1 MDHPSMKTMSGTSDT
16 QSCLYGEGYSLE
28 TGAVAVGDNASH
40 LYDCLPKPVPDPSFL
55 DQSDHLRVLGPD
67 SPSSFCFLS
76 ILNAVLQSNFRAH
89 VGLAAFTRLSCSCI
103 PRIAHGQGKPSSDLW
118 PCPPPVWRWTGPSN
132 LSPRRRRRKKFLR
145 LRNQLV
151 QQLVAVLNWE
161 ALGHPIKPP
170 PQATVGYGYSE
181 SQIQMIQ
188 RLEDL
193 VTHFALAGR
202 FDAQTLGRSA
212 EKLDKLLSACQELP
226 VSQVQDVDLDE
237 LLSVISRDLDP
248 YSTSSHDSFSPNDSK
263 DTPVLE
269 PQSSESEP
277 RPFENL
283 NVDMSTVCAKPVFAD
298 RIKWEHS
305 PTFDPTPFLADP
317 VVREAFCRPNSL
329 RMPRELWKRAPA
341 GRVHCSK
348 QEVLKLA
355 HKWDAKGACQ
365 IFPCHTVLH
374 EEAVGIFAVPKD
386 QNFDRLILNP
396 VVVNARMQH
405 YSNYTKSLA
414 PGALI
419 AMIQL
424 SADEILRVSADD
436 LSEMY
441 YTFKVPSERA
451 RRNCIRLK
459 FAAHE
464 LSSLSCFNP
473 DIHKGPCYVA
483 LSALA
488 MGDSLA
494 VEIAQQAHFQVLS
507 QVAGCMREHER
518 VAYRRSFPR
527 GPFFEFLAIDDH
539 LGLQIVSRAAYKAR
553 HPARDTQVFA
563 ASEEAYRQVG
573 LVQHP
578 RKRQRE
584 VVAGTFLG
592 AELDGVVGKV
602 SSPRHRIGLLML
614 CTSILARKGT
624 ATPKLLSSILGSWI
638 SVLMFRRPIMCV
650 ISELFKEG
658 QNLPANRVFSLSRQS
673 RNELLALATLGPL
686 CQADLR
692 TTTTP
697 KVFCMDASPY
707 GGAVCVADEPSHVVS
722 ELWRQ
727 SEQRGFYTRLDNP
740 AAATLRELGIEPEP
754 AFGASQSDPIG
765 FLHVSPC
772 KHLREGFIWDC
783 IELFRG
789 EGNWSSAHSEAG
801 LVVHGGLEIK
811 GGLVAYGDLLDN
823 SVFHQLRSLALRGVI
838 RDWHA
843 GPPCFT
849 FGTLR
854 RPRIRSKLKPAGFDL
869 SDPLTREQNSLA
881 RRTAYLL
888 SWAMSRGSLVSCEQ
902 PGSSVMFRMEA
913 FKSLARFGCVLSK
926 FCFCSFGSAFKKP
939 SKWLHNKPWLLEM
952 ECGCN
957 CRPQQHLVI
966 QGTFTKALISEFDQK
981 CKPNATFVY
990 GRLPTIGEAVSSFS
1004 ASYPKPFCRRL
1015 AVGSLAF
1022 KEGSTVAI
1030 PLGKRIA
1037 TLSEL
1042 GCDPPDVSGAISDA
1056 PGPCSR
1062 PWFEDAD
1069 WVGELSDSLHF
1080 RELVRYKFA
1089 KSGHINVLECRV
1101 YKTWIKYCAK
1111 HFPCSRVLGLLDSR
1125 VTLGATAKGRSSS
1138 PCLSHVLQGSLG
1150 YILGGCLYPGGLHI
1164 CSKKNRS
1171 DGPSRNRPV
1180 EAPSKLVPPWLVSL
1194 RAGETDLFDVI
1205 LNSSAYGRAAS
1216 RWLKLLLLRG
1226 GDIERNPGPEKHH
1239 LPRGPIDLTVGFAP
1253 ATSKRMQ
1260 DCLQAF
1266 KLWASTY
1273 LPCNFTDLTSHPH
1286 AMALG
1291 LRAYGLHLYE
1301 TGLPRYLLVYA
1312 ITSVQDLYPHFRS
1325 HMSPAWHVD
1334 RKWQLQEP
1342 GECRPVISAPVLR
1355 AMSSIA
1361 LFWGWA
1367 RWLAITL
1374 LGFIGMMHPAE
1385 FLNLVRRDLV
1395 FPSDA
1400 MLNQEVMYIHL
1411 RNPKTSRFARRQHC
1425 RIDEALVITFAF
1437 KVFGD
1442 LSLDEKLYPGSASTY
1457 RRQWDAILSRLEVPH
1472 SKLQK
1477 GATPGVLRGSG
1488 ATHLYL
1494 ATEDVQKVAWRGRW
1508 TKLKTVEYYLQEVA
1522 AQLLL
1527 HRLSPVA
1534 RDRIRIFSDFSALLL
1549 QLYVKSPQAFQEN

>member
-1 MDHPSMKTMSGTSDT
+1 
-16 QSCLYGEGYSLE
+16 
-28 TGAVAVGDNASH
+28 
-40 LYDCLPKPVPDPSFL
+40 
-55 DQSDHLRVLGPD
+55 
-67 SPSSFCFLS
+67 
-76 ILNAVLQSNFRAH
+76 
-89 VGLAAFTRLSCSCI
+89 
-103 PRIAHGQGKPSSDLW
+103 
-118 PCPPPVWRWTGPSN
+118 
-132 LSPRRRRRKKFLR
+132 
-145 LRNQLV
+145 
-151 QQLVAVLNWE
+151 
-161 ALGHPIKPP
+161 
-170 PQATVGYGYSE
+170 
-181 SQIQMIQ
+181 
-188 RLEDL
+188 
-193 VTHFALAGR
+193 
-202 FDAQTLGRSA
+202 
-212 EKLDKLLSACQELP
+212 
-226 VSQVQDVDLDE
+226 
-237 LLSVISRDLDP
+237 
-248 YSTSSHDSFSPNDSK
+248 
-263 DTPVLE
+263 
-269 PQSSESEP
+269 
-277 RPFENL
+277 
-283 NVDMSTVCAKPVFAD
+283 
-298 RIKWEHS
+298 
-305 PTFDPTPFLADP
+305 
-317 VVREAFCRPNSL
+317 
-329 RMPRELWKRAPA
+329 
-341 GRVHCSK
+341 
-348 QEVLKLA
+348 
-355 HKWDAKGACQ
+355 
-365 IFPCHTVLH
+365 
-374 EEAVGIFAVPKD
+374 
-386 QNFDRLILNP
+386 
-396 VVVNARMQH
+396 MQH

-441 YTFKVPSERA
+441 YTFQVPSERA

-518 VAYRRSFPR
+518 AAYRRSFPR

-811 GGLVAYGDLLDN
+811 GGLVAYGD
-823 SVFHQLRSLALRGVI
+823 
-838 RDWHA
+838 
-843 GPPCFT
+843 P
-849 FGTLR
+849 
-854 RPRIRSKLKPAGFDL
+854 
-869 SDPLTREQNSLA
+869 
-881 RRTAYLL
+881 YLL

-1030 PLGKRIA
+1030 PLGKHIA

-1089 KSGHINVLECRV
+1089 KSRHINVLECRV

-1301 TGLPRYLLVYA
+1301 TGFPRYLLVYA

-1374 LGFIGMMHPAE
+1374 LGFIGMTHPAE